1 ENDSLEDRG
10 AKPRGFSSNDS
21 QGEGREYRGE
31 RREGYR
37 RDDREGG
44 ERRDFR
50 GDGGGYGRP
59 ARDFGGERRE
69 GFGGPRGGER
79 RDFRAEGGE
88 DRPRRDFGS
97 DRREG
102 FGGQRGG
109 RDFGGRSG
117 GGRGF
122 QGGRPPREGGFGSR
136 QGDGPRSPREGGF
149 GSGPRAPRDGNWKP
163 RSADDKKDDFIYGIH
178 PVMEALES
186 GKTIDKIWIQ
196 EGHLQGQLAELL
208 QEFSNRK
215 LTWKQVP
222 HQKLNSL
229 VRGNHQ
235 GVVVALAAIPFAN
248 LDDVVAAAFEKGED
262 PFILVLDGVT
272 DVRNFGAIARTAA
285 CAGVHAL
292 LLPERGSAPL
302 GGDSVRTSAGALFK
316 IPVCRTQSLYH
327 SLKSL
332 KNSGLSLVG
341 ATEKGSQDL
350 YEVELSGPLAVVMG
364 SEETGLSTDVW
375 KLCDRHAR
383 IPLSAGGVE
392 SLNVSVACGVLLYEA
407 VRQKRTP

>member
-1 ENDSLEDRG
+1 MTEHENDSFEDRG

-44 ERRDFR
+44 EHRDFR

-69 GFGGPRGGER
+69 GFGGPRHEGGER

-88 DRPRRDFGS
+88 DRPRRDFGGE
-97 DRREG
+97 RREG
-102 FGGQRGG
+102 FGGPRGG

-136 QGDGPRSPREGGF
+136 QGDGPRP
-149 GSGPRAPRDGNWKP
+149 PRDGNWKP

>member
-1 ENDSLEDRG
+1 MTEHENDSLENRG
-10 AKPRGFSSNDS
+10 AGPRGFSSNDP
-21 QGEGREYRGE
+21 QGEGREFRGE
-31 RREGYR
+31 RREGGER
-37 RDDREGG
+37 REDREGG

-50 GDGGGYGRP
+50 RDAGFGRSGRDFGGPRREGGER
-59 ARDFGGERRE
+59 RDFGGERRD
-69 GFGGPRGGER
+69 FGGER

-88 DRPRRDFGS
+88 DRSRREFGS
-97 DRREG
+97 ERREG
-102 FGGQRGG
+102 YGGPRGG
-109 RDFGGRSG
+109 RDFGSRPG

-122 QGGRPPREGGFGSR
+122 QGGRPPREGGFGS
-136 QGDGPRSPREGGF
+136 GPRQ
-149 GSGPRAPRDGNWKP
+149 PRDGNWKP

-178 PVMEALES
+178 PVMEALEA

-235 GVVVALAAIPFAN
+235 GVVVALSAIPFAN
-248 LDDVVAAAFEKGED
+248 LDDVVAEAFEKGED

-327 SLKSL
+327 SLKGL

-350 YEVELSGPLAVVMG
+350 YEVEFSGPVAVVLG

-383 IPLSAGGVE
+383 IPLSPKGVE

>member
-1 ENDSLEDRG
+1 MTEHENNSFEDRG
-10 AKPRGFSSNDS
+10 AQPRGFSSNDS

-31 RREGYR
+31 HRDGQR

-50 GDGGGYGRP
+50 REGGGYGRP
-59 ARDFGGERRE
+59 ARDFGGERR
-69 GFGGPRGGER
+69 
-79 RDFRAEGGE
+79 DFRAEVGE
-88 DRPRRDFGS
+88 DRPRRDFGGE
-97 DRREG
+97 RREG
-102 FGGQRGG
+102 FGGPRGG

-136 QGDGPRSPREGGF
+136 QGDGPRP
-149 GSGPRAPRDGNWKP
+149 PRDGNWKP

-208 QEFSNRK
+208 QEFTNRK

>member
-1 ENDSLEDRG
+1 MTEHENDSFEDRG

-50 GDGGGYGRP
+50 REGGGYGRP

-69 GFGGPRGGER
+69 GFGGPRGG
-79 RDFRAEGGE
+79 
-88 DRPRRDFGS
+88 
-97 DRREG
+97 
-102 FGGQRGG
+102 

-117 GGRGF
+117 GSRGF
-122 QGGRPPREGGFGSR
+122 QGGRP
-136 QGDGPRSPREGGF
+136 
-149 GSGPRAPRDGNWKP
+149 PRDGNWKP

-196 EGHLQGQLAELL
+196 EGHLQGQLAEIL

-302 GGDSVRTSAGALFK
+302 GGDSIRTSAGALFK

-327 SLKSL
+327 SLKGL

-364 SEETGLSTDVW
+364 SEENGLSTDVW
-375 KLCDRHAR
+375 KLCDRHVR